1 MSTKSDFATDRLRL
15 LHQVSDTITETIP
28 TEREREIFV
37 LNNKILIV
45 TKNTSVIRG
54 EDESWKSCDMWVVAG
69 VLRVYKSDLRGELE
83 QAKILFPKSRLNF

>member
-28 TEREREIFV
+28 TERERDIFV

-54 EDESWKSCDMWVVAG
+54 EDESWKSCDMYTRSTPATTH
-69 VLRVYKSDLRGELE
+69 KSDLRGELE